1 MPSKRDVLE
10 QLKRDE
16 LLAAVDRFGLEVRDR
31 RGNGNLVEALAG
43 SRKTGLAD
51 VLGELPR
58 TRLKEI
64 CRALDLDDSG
74 REKAVLT
81 GRLTGKA
88 GTSKPEPPA
97 APAPRKAAP
106 PSAEEPDA
114 ADTAQ
119 PDSGRPRGRAGA
131 RKSAKAASSANLGF
145 EDKLWAAADKLRGHM
160 DASEYK
166 NVVLGLI
173 FLKYISDT
181 FEEHRTALE
190 RDPEANPED
199 RDEYLAAN
207 VFWVPEEARWS
218 GPNGIQALAR
228 SPAIGNAIDEAMNA
242 IEKENSSLKGV
253 LPKDYGRPALDKTR
267 LGELVDLISKIGLG
281 DAASRSKD
289 ILGRVYEYF
298 LGKFAAAEGKS
309 GGEFYT
315 PQSIVKLLVAML
327 EPFRGRV
334 FDPCCGSGGMF
345 VSSERFVEEHGGRRE
360 DLAIYGQESNPTT
373 WRLARMNLAIRGIEA
388 NLGPEPAD
396 SFHRDLHA
404 DLKVDFLLANPP
416 FNMSD
421 WGGERLRDDKRWAY
435 GTPSAGNANYA
446 WIQHFISHL
455 KPTGVAGFVMANG
468 SMSSNQSGE
477 GEIRQKIVEAGL
489 VDCMIALPPQ
499 LFYTTGIPVCL
510 WFLARDK
517 KNHKFRDRR
526 GETLFI
532 DARKLGR
539 MTDRTHRE
547 ITDEE
552 IAEIA
557 RVYHAWRGEKEAG
570 KYEDKPGFCK
580 SVATKEVEGH
590 GYVLTPGRYVGAAE
604 VDDDDEQFD
613 EKMKKLTSV
622 LKGQFAESMRLEQEI
637 RNSLRDLGYD

>member
-16 LLAAVDRFGLEVRDR
+16 LLAAADRFEIEIRDR
-31 RGNGNLVEALAG
+31 RVRDEILEALAG
-43 SRKTGLAD
+43 SRKAGLAD
-51 VLGELPR
+51 ILEDLPR

-74 REKAVLT
+74 REKALLIA
-81 GRLTGKA
+81 RLTGKP
-88 GTSKPEPPA
+88 GDPKPEPAA
-97 APAPRKAAP
+97 APA
-106 PSAEEPDA
+106 AEELKPA
-114 ADTAQ
+114 KAMETAE
-119 PDSGRPRGRAGA
+119 PASGRSRGRAGA

-166 NVVLGLI
+166 HVVLGLI
-173 FLKYISDT
+173 FLKYISDA
-181 FEEHRTALE
+181 FEEHRAALE
-190 RDPEANPED
+190 RDPESNPED
-199 RDEYLAAN
+199 RDEYLAVN

-218 GPNGIQALAR
+218 GPQGIQARAR
-228 SPAIGNAIDEAMNA
+228 SAAIGNIIDEAMNA
-242 IEKENSSLKGV
+242 IEKENASLRGV
-253 LPKDYGRPALDKTR
+253 LLKDYGRPILDKTR
-267 LGELVDLISKIGLG
+267 LGELVDLISTIGLG
-281 DAASRSKD
+281 DTASRSKD

-315 PQSIVKLLVAML
+315 PQCIVKLLVAML

-345 VSSERFVEEHGGRRE
+345 VSSERFVEEHGGRRD
-360 DLAIYGQESNPTT
+360 DLSIYGQESNPTT
-373 WRLARMNLAIRGIEA
+373 WKLARMNLAIRGIDA

-396 SFHRDLHA
+396 SFHRDLHSY
-404 DLKVDFLLANPP
+404 LKADFLLANPP

-421 WGGERLRDDKRWAY
+421 WGGERLREDKRWVY
-435 GTPSAGNANYA
+435 GTPPAGNANYA

-455 KPTGVAGFVMANG
+455 SPTGVAGFVMANG

-477 GEIRQKIVEAGL
+477 GEIRKKIIEADL

-532 DARKLGR
+532 DARKLGQ

-547 ITDEE
+547 LTDEE
-552 IAEIA
+552 IKEIA

-570 KYEDKPGFCK
+570 QYEDRSGFCR
-580 SVATKEVEGH
+580 SATTKDIDLN
-590 GYVLTPGRYVGAAE
+590 GYVITPGRYVGAAE
-604 VDDDDEQFD
+604 VNDDKNGSFSQQLKRLTALLEEQF
-613 EKMKKLTSV
+613 S
-622 LKGQFAESMRLEQEI
+622 ESARLEKAIQK
-637 RNSLRDLGYD
+637 SLQHLSHE

>member
-16 LLAAVDRFGLEVRDR
+16 LLAAADRFELEIRDR
-31 RGNGNLVEALAG
+31 RVRDEIVEALAG
-43 SRKTGLAD
+43 SRKAGLAD
-51 VLGELPR
+51 VLEELPR

-74 REKAVLT
+74 REKALLVA
-81 GRLTGKA
+81 RLTGKP
-88 GTSKPEPPA
+88 GDSKPEPA
-97 APAPRKAAP
+97 APAPRKAS
-106 PSAEEPDA
+106 PSMEEPAAVNTADA
-114 ADTAQ
+114 ADSMQ
-119 PDSGRPRGRAGA
+119 PASSRPRGRTGA

-181 FEEHRTALE
+181 FEEHRAALE
-190 RDPEANPED
+190 RDPESNPEE

-218 GPNGIQALAR
+218 GPQGIQALAR
-228 SPAIGNAIDEAMNA
+228 NPGIGNVIDEAMTA
-242 IEKENSSLKGV
+242 IERENSSLKGV
-253 LPKDYGRPALDKTR
+253 LPKNYARPALDKTR
-267 LGELVDLISKIGLG
+267 LGGLVDLISTIGLG
-281 DAASRSKD
+281 DTASRSKD

-315 PQSIVKLLVAML
+315 PQCIVKLLVAML

-345 VSSERFVEEHGGRRE
+345 VSSERFVEEHGGRRD
-360 DLAIYGQESNPTT
+360 DLAIYGQESNATT
-373 WRLARMNLAIRGIEA
+373 WLLARMNLAIRGIDA

-396 SFHRDLHA
+396 SFHHDLHA
-404 DLKVDFLLANPP
+404 DLKADFVLANPP

-421 WGGERLRDDKRWAY
+421 WGGERLREDKRWAY
-435 GTPSAGNANYA
+435 GTPPAGNANYA

-477 GEIRQKIVEAGL
+477 GEIRKKIIEADL

-510 WFLARDK
+510 WFLARNK

-547 ITDEE
+547 VTDE
-552 IAEIA
+552 
-557 RVYHAWRGEKEAG
+557 
-570 KYEDKPGFCK
+570 
-580 SVATKEVEGH
+580 
-590 GYVLTPGRYVGAAE
+590 
-604 VDDDDEQFD
+604 
-613 EKMKKLTSV
+613 
-622 LKGQFAESMRLEQEI
+622 
-637 RNSLRDLGYD
+637 

>member
-16 LLAAVDRFGLEVRDR
+16 LLAAVDRFDLEVHDR
-31 RGNGNLVEALAG
+31 RARAGLVEALAG
-43 SRKTGLAD
+43 SRKGGLAE
-51 VLGELPR
+51 VLEPLPR

-74 REKAVLT
+74 REKAVLVA
-81 GRLTGKA
+81 RLTGKA
-88 GTSKPEPPA
+88 SESKPAAAPASPVASPSAVPPA
-97 APAPRKAAP
+97 AA
-106 PSAEEPDA
+106 DA
-114 ADTAQ
+114 AQ
-119 PDSGRPRGRAGA
+119 PDSGRLRGQAGA

-181 FEEHRTALE
+181 FEEHRAALE
-190 RDPEANPED
+190 RDPESDPEE

-207 VFWVPEEARWS
+207 VFWVPEKARWS
-218 GPNGIQALAR
+218 GPNGIQAMAR
-228 SPAIGNAIDEAMNA
+228 NPAIGNAIDEAMVA

-315 PQSIVKLLVAML
+315 PQCIVKLLVAML

-345 VSSERFVEEHGGRRE
+345 VSSEHFVEEHGGRRD

-396 SFHRDLHA
+396 SFHRDLHP
-404 DLKVDFLLANPP
+404 DLKADFVLANPP

-421 WGGERLRDDKRWAY
+421 WGGERLRDDKRWTY
-435 GTPSAGNANYA
+435 GTPPAGNANYA

-477 GEIRQKIVEAGL
+477 GEIRKKIVEADL
-489 VDCMIALPPQ
+489 VDCMIALP
-499 LFYTTGIPVCL
+499 
-510 WFLARDK
+510 AA
-517 KNHKFRDRR
+517 
-526 GETLFI
+526 TLLHHGHS
-532 DARKLGR
+532 RLPLVPGPR
-539 MTDRTHRE
+539 Q
-547 ITDEE
+547 EE
-552 IAEIA
+552 
-557 RVYHAWRGEKEAG
+557 
-570 KYEDKPGFCK
+570 P
-580 SVATKEVEGH
+580 
-590 GYVLTPGRYVGAAE
+590 
-604 VDDDDEQFD
+604 
-613 EKMKKLTSV
+613 
-622 LKGQFAESMRLEQEI
+622 
-637 RNSLRDLGYD
+637 